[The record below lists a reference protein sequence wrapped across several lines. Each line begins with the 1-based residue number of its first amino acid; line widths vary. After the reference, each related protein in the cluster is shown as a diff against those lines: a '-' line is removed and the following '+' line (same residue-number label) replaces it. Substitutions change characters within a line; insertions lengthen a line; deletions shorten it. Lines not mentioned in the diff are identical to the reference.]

1 LKPSENKLF
10 ILNFKMTTSDHR
22 HSNNHKET
30 NNGHHS
36 NDNNQKKDVEIDS
49 GIILKKNFF

>member
-1 LKPSENKLF
+1 
-10 ILNFKMTTSDHR
+10 MTTSDHR

-36 NDNNQKKDVEIDS
+36 NDNNQTKDVEIDS
-49 GIILKKNFF
+49 GIIKKKNFFLLKIVLIFFLKY